1 MIKPFP
7 KPPQPNL
14 QRLPWRQRVTLC
26 VAAECQRHKR
36 FFNAVVFASDFEVE
50 GGIASAEIGVKVA
63 MASSE
68 EYPILMAGTQTRAI
82 NLAQIVAGFAEQQ
95 HAPPDKDS
103 LPLHWDAILEDSVR
117 LAKHKVAE
125 ELVSSRFGI
134 SYQQFLANGKTS
146 FPDDIFRET
155 IAEIGRTS
163 LDCWLIVLGFH
174 HSDPMLYRISDIGTV
189 ETCQNFAAI
198 GSGSYI
204 AEASLFQ
211 RSQRSTND
219 LGTTIYNVYE
229 AMRLGAIAPGVGKK
243 FEIGIAEWDWYE
255 KPNPHN
261 RGEVKISYLEP
272 QYYKYLDKRFGRF
285 GPKTLTAVRLK
296 PRFIKARQRALVL
309 TPKGAES
316 PDIQRDIRRT
326 KAARE
331 REARKRAARPSG
343 SQTSKDR
350 Q

>member
-1 MIKPFP
+1 M
-7 KPPQPNL
+7 
-14 QRLPWRQRVTLC
+14 TLC
-26 VAAECQRHKR
+26 VAAECKRHKR

-82 NLAQIVAGFAEQQ
+82 GLAQIVAGFAEQQ

-103 LPLHWDAILEDSVR
+103 VPLHWSAILEDSVR
-117 LAKHKVAE
+117 FAKHKVAD
-125 ELVSSRFGI
+125 ELVSNRFGV
-134 SYQQFLANGKTS
+134 SYQQFLASGKAS

-155 IAEIGRTS
+155 IAEVGRTS

-174 HSDPMLYRISDIGTV
+174 HSDPMLYRISDMGTV

-229 AMRLGAIAPGVGKK
+229 AMRLGAIAPGVGSK

-255 KPNPHN
+255 SPNPHN
-261 RGEVKISYLEP
+261 RGEVKISYLQP
-272 QYYKYLDKRFGRF
+272 QYYTYLSKRFAQF
-285 GPKTLTAVRLK
+285 GPKEIKSVRIK
-296 PRFIKARQRALVL
+296 PRFIKARERALVL
-309 TPKGAES
+309 TPKGELD
-316 PDIQRDIRRT
+316 PENE
-326 KAARE
+326 KAARRAKAARD
-331 REARKRAARPSG
+331 REARKRAARQQLQEKISG
-343 SQTSKDR
+343 
-350 Q
+350 